1 MTKSEVT
8 EDDWM
13 VWDVINSRGQVFVD
27 EIKIHELIQETLP
40 DTSWEVFQ
48 DILLNLYEVGLVR
61 KRQTHDERY
70 MYQARSKETAAK
82 LQSLE
87 NHEFEVYELIEN
99 SERKGISKTDIQ
111 KQSKLVQSLV
121 EGSLKN
127 MQDQKLIKEVKPKTK
142 KLYMLFDTKP
152 HDESLS
158 RLIYT
163 NGEPDTFV
171 VETLKSICYNFIY
184 HRSFPR
190 GMDEDAIFYP
200 NYTGY
205 VTLSKIVQCVQETK
219 VTEIEIEEAD
229 IRQILDVLIFEGKI
243 IKKFM
248 SNIDPNSMVTDVNRP
263 DTQFVYIAKKARN
276 MNNAWTQAP
285 CGRCP
290 FFENECTEN
299 GEISPSTCIFFP
311 QWLNKAINIIQDDE
325 QDHGKGKEILDW

>member
-1 MTKSEVT
+1 MQKSEVT

-27 EIKIHELIQETLP
+27 EIKIHELIQEILP
-40 DTSWEVFQ
+40 DTSWEIFQ

-70 MYQARSKETAAK
+70 MYQARSKETATK

-87 NHEFEVYELIEN
+87 NHEFEIYELIEN

-111 KQSKLVQSLV
+111 KQIKMVQSLV
-121 EGSLKN
+121 ESSLKN
-127 MQDQKLIKEVKPKTK
+127 MQEQKLIKEVKPKTK
-142 KLYMLFDTKP
+142 KLYMLFDIKP

-158 RLIYT
+158 RLLYT

-171 VETLKSICYNFIY
+171 VESLKSICYNFIY
-184 HRSFPR
+184 RRSFPR

-200 NYTGY
+200 NYTSY

-229 IRQILDVLIFEGKI
+229 IKQILDVLIFEGKI
-243 IKKFM
+243 IKKFI
-248 SNIDPNSMVTDVNRP
+248 SNVDPNSMKTDDNRS
-263 DTQFVYIAKKARN
+263 DSQFVYIAKRARN
-276 MNNAWTQAP
+276 INNAWTQAP

-311 QWLNKAINIIQDDE
+311 QWLNKAINMIQNDE
-325 QDHGKGKEILDW
+325 NEKEKDTLDW